1 MEGSGSDSKDR
12 RRALATFVSFMRAY
26 ESVRRR
32 LEPELLR
39 HDVTPTQW
47 GVLEAL
53 FHVGPLNHRELAEKV
68 LTSKGNLTTVVDNL
82 VRDGLVDRRPV
93 PGDRRQKRAYLTAR
107 GRRVVR
113 KVFPLQAEAI
123 EREFAILTRSEQEL
137 LRKLCRKLGTGEVR
151 EG

>member
-1 MEGSGSDSKDR
+1 VEGSGSDSQDC
-12 RRALATFVSFMRAY
+12 RRALSTFVSFMRAY

-39 HDVTPTQW
+39 HGVTPTQW

-82 VRDGLVDRRPV
+82 VRDGLVERRPV
-93 PGDRRQKRAYLTAR
+93 PGDRRQKRAYLTGR

-123 EREFAILTRSEQEL
+123 EREFGVLTRSEQEL
-137 LRKLCRKLGTGEVR
+137 FRELCRRLGTKEVT